1 MNQENNFDK
10 MSNRLK
16 ELLAQIND
24 PVTAPKD
31 TKRAEAILAKIRA
44 RHEVDEND

>member
-1 MNQENNFDK
+1 MNQENNQHK

-24 PVTAPKD
+24 PETAPKD
-31 TKRAEAILAKIRA
+31 TKRAEAILAEIRA